1 MAHCAVFDSSKWLE
15 KRNFIKKYCNVS
27 CYHPHMNEK
36 NVILADGSF

>member
-1 MAHCAVFDSSKWLE
+1 MAHCAVFDSSKW
-15 KRNFIKKYCNVS
+15 FIKKYCNVS